1 MKNLL
6 AISLFFS
13 IAFTAK
19 AQELNQVVFD
29 EESNQ
34 KILYGECNTNGFK
47 KSPFS
52 SWYNSEFKGYTP
64 DAAITDSLKPKLES
78 IEFKIIMGTW
88 CSDSQREVP
97 RFIKIL
103 QSLDF
108 PLEKVQIICVNS
120 SKTAVEYRV
129 NVGDVEL
136 VPTFYIM
143 LEGVEIGRIVE
154 TPVNSLEKD
163 LLDILSGKYKPPHAA
178 DEV

>member
-1 MKNLL
+1 MKNLIVI
-6 AISLFFS
+6 ALFFS
-13 IAFTAK
+13 IAFTTR

-29 EESNQ
+29 EGANQ
-34 KILYGECNTNGFK
+34 KILYGECNISGFQ

-52 SWYNSEFKGYTP
+52 KWYKPEFKDYTP
-64 DAAITDSLKPKLES
+64 DAAIIDSLKSKLES
-78 IEFKIIMGTW
+78 IEIKIILGTW

-129 NVGDVEL
+129 NVGDIEL
-136 VPTFYIM
+136 VPTFFIM
-143 LEGVEIGRIVE
+143 LEGGEIGRIEE
-154 TPVNSLEKD
+154 TPTKSLEKD
-163 LLDILSGKYKPPHAA
+163 FLDILSGKYKPPHAA